1 MEIQNTITQMTTLT
15 LRAQTIFMPGLIV
28 IGKKKKSTPIY
39 RLKHRDTK
47 LTNQNDEI
55 NTIKFEITKQRMWL
69 KHFLINCFIIFL
81 VYFLLSK

>member
-15 LRAQTIFMPGLIV
+15 LRAQTVFMPGLIV
-28 IGKKKKSTPIY
+28 IGKKKSTPIY
-39 RLKHRDTK
+39 RLKHRDIK

-69 KHFLINCFIIFL
+69 KHFLINYFIIFL

>member
-1 MEIQNTITQMTTLT
+1 MTTLT
-15 LRAQTIFMPGLIV
+15 LRYRAQTVFMPGLIV

-39 RLKHRDTK
+39 RLKDRDIK
-47 LTNQNDEI
+47 LPNQNDEI

-69 KHFLINCFIIFL
+69 KHFPINHFIIFL